1 MNIKMVPLP
10 ELFTIKTGDYH
21 ATSELE
27 AGEIPLVSCGETNNG
42 VIGNFDIPINRT
54 YKRCLTIA
62 YNGTPLLT
70 KFHPY
75 RFGAKDD
82 VGVLMPKKDMND
94 NALVYFATVLSRE
107 TWRYS
112 YGRKCFSN
120 KIPLLKVPTPIDAD
134 GDIDESWIDSLFH
147 REIGSY
153 IPKSAGKN
161 VAIGKMV
168 WQRIP
173 LAELF
178 NFDNGDFN
186 SYGEFPPGQ
195 DFIVSRSAENNGVAG
210 HYEVPAR
217 ARKFPIG
224 AVTVSTVTGDAF
236 VQLHDF
242 FASDKVVILTP
253 KKRMRPAVLFFLAFA
268 INQQR
273 WRFSY
278 GRSCF
283 HRTISLSSVGLPTK
297 ADGTLDEDTM
307 ENAVAQSSY
316 WHVIS
321 RRFQYESEG

>member
-1 MNIKMVPLP
+1 MNIKMIPLP
-10 ELFTIKTGDYH
+10 DLFTVKTGDYH

-27 AGEIPLVSCGETNNG
+27 AGEIPLVSCGEANNG
-42 VIGNFDIPINRT
+42 VIGNFDIPINHT

-62 YNGTPLLT
+62 YNGKPLLT

-82 VGVLMPKKDMND
+82 VGVLIPKKEMSD
-94 NALVYFATVLSRE
+94 NTLVYFATVLSKE

-120 KIPLLKVPTPIDAD
+120 KIPLLKIPTPVDTD
-134 GDIDESWIDSLFH
+134 MDIDESWIDGLFH
-147 REIGSY
+147 REIDSY
-153 IPKSAGKN
+153 IPEKVSGN
-161 VAIGKMV
+161 IVVGNII

-178 NFDNGDFN
+178 DFDNGDFN
-186 SYGEFPPGQ
+186 SYREFPFGQ
-195 DFIVSRSAENNGVAG
+195 ELIVSRSAENNGVAG
-210 HYEVPAR
+210 HYEPPVE

-224 AVTVSTVTGDAF
+224 TMTVSTVTGDAF

-253 KKRMRPAVLFFLAFA
+253 KKKMKPAILFFLAFA

-283 HRTISLSSVGLPTK
+283 YRTISLSSVDLPVK
-297 ADGTLDEDTM
+297 ADGAIDEDAM
-307 ENAVAQSSY
+307 ENIVTQSSY

-321 RRFQYESEG
+321 KRFQYGGN